1 MRYYYSTVNG
11 TVMNHSEIIEKDGF
25 ETIKIHFERPN
36 QNGFDFLDM
45 ELPSGN
51 IYKSFGFS
59 EDDILDLKNYVHD
72 NDSLIWEFARNGGG
86 VVA

>member
-1 MRYYYSTVNG
+1 MSYYYSTVNG
-11 TVMNHSEIIEKDGF
+11 IIMNHSEVMRKNGF
-25 ETIKIHFERPN
+25 EVIQIHFERPN
-36 QNGFDFLDM
+36 DKGFDFLDM
-45 ELPSGN
+45 ELPGGN

-59 EDDILDLKNYVHD
+59 EDDILELKEYVRD